1 MRIRIHSEDCNL
13 NLRLPTNLIFSD
25 LTAVLGGTV
34 GKKYA
39 GNAMEGLTPGQ
50 MKRLF
55 REFRRIKRQYGSWEL
70 VDIQSANGEHIHI
83 TL

>member
-1 MRIRIHSEDCNL
+1 MRIRVHSEDFNL

-25 LTAVLGGTV
+25 LTAILGGTV

-39 GNAMEGLTPGQ
+39 GKAMEGLTHGQ

-70 VDIQSANGEHIHI
+70 VDVRSSNGDTVKVI
-83 TL
+83 L

>member
-70 VDIQSANGEHIHI
+70 VDVRSSNGDTVKVI
-83 TL
+83 L